1 MSASN
6 SAARQ
11 AAALSGRISDLEQ
24 DIEKLEEK
32 IEHEMEKLEEKLET
46 MSGKMYKHFAESQ
59 IDSLRLEQVTED
71 VSSVQSSIRYAS
83 RTVAAVVGTAL
94 FGVFVAIISSGIGGN

>member
-11 AAALSGRISDLEQ
+11 AAALSGKISDLENE
-24 DIEKLEEK
+24 IEKLEG
-32 IEHEMEKLEEKLET
+32 KLET
-46 MSGKMYKHFAESQ
+46 MSGKMYKHFAEAQ
-59 IDSLRLEQVTED
+59 VDSVRLEQVTED
-71 VSSVQSSIRYAS
+71 VSSIQSSIRYAS
-83 RTVAAVVGTAL
+83 RTAAAVVGTAL

>member
-6 SAARQ
+6 NAARQ
-11 AAALSGRISDLEQ
+11 AAVLSGKITDLER
-24 DIEKLEEK
+24 DI
-32 IEHEMEKLEEKLET
+32 EKLEEKLET
-46 MSGKMYKHFAESQ
+46 MSGKMYKHFAEAQ
-59 IDSLRLEQVTED
+59 LDSMRLAQLIED
-71 VSSVQSSIRYAS
+71 VDAVKSSIRYAS

>member
-6 SAARQ
+6 NAARQ
-11 AAALSGRISDLEQ
+11 AAALSGKISDLEQ
-24 DIEKLEEK
+24 EL
-32 IEHEMEKLEEKLET
+32 EKLEEKLET
-46 MSGKMYKHFAESQ
+46 MSGKMYKHFAEAQ
-59 IDSLRLEQVTED
+59 VDSMRLEKVTED
-71 VSSVQSSIRYAS
+71 VSSIQSSIRYAS

>member
-71 VSSVQSSIRYAS
+71 VSSVQSSIRA
-83 RTVAAVVGTAL
+83 TLAL
-94 FGVFVAIISSGIGGN
+94 SLP